1 VELRQF
7 VMLAFQVSILCI
19 VFGFGLRACR
29 HPGIALSIASA
40 NFPDEQFAG
49 TILLYLIINAVVGM
63 AYLGWRRRQ
72 VWQPRRPTALGA
84 HMRPQNGASS
94 YDR

>member
-72 VWQPRRPTALGA
+72 VVAA
-84 HMRPQNGASS
+84 ASS
-94 YDR
+94 DRTGRSYAPTERSIVI